1 MFVFADSQVVSA
13 RMPVLAASW
22 PLQVVRFAC
31 RRHDLSRQFERLPW
45 HPLGGMSIAV
55 HPFCVLS
62 NFRFSLLPS
71 NLISKPSLSCTE
83 LHRLVH
89 SHRLNRK
96 VPSIAVLHRP
106 VIQLVVLCS
115 VASTCQALCS
125 LCSLICTGLDRP
137 TMLVK
142 YLQIYHAGHYLQIY
156 EAHTQ

>member
-1 MFVFADSQVVSA
+1 MLQICITTGTAIRCTIPCIYIESESAGRKYSPPAAIVAATVSDRADS
-13 RMPVLAASW
+13 
-22 PLQVVRFAC
+22 
-31 RRHDLSRQFERLPW
+31 
-45 HPLGGMSIAV
+45 
-55 HPFCVLS
+55 
-62 NFRFSLLPS
+62 
-71 NLISKPSLSCTE
+71 ISKPSLSCTE

-115 VASTCQALCS
+115 VASACQALCS
-125 LCSLICTGLDRP
+125 LCSLICTGLNRP

-156 EAHTQ
+156 RAHTQ